1 MGESLSHEGV
11 VGRSA
16 DRLGGCGAKV
26 LAPVSDM
33 LGVRFGYELN
43 SEVNRNGGFETT
55 CWLRWEVRLTCCMP
69 LMIFVEET
77 A

>member
-26 LAPVSDM
+26 SAPVSDM
-33 LGVRFGYELN
+33 LGVRFGYMYIHELS
-43 SEVNRNGGFETT
+43 SEVNRNGGFETGVLAAMGGEIDMLYALNEF
-55 CWLRWEVRLTCCMP
+55 C
-69 LMIFVEET
+69 
-77 A
+77 

>member
-26 LAPVSDM
+26 SAPMSDM

-43 SEVNRNGGFETT
+43 SEVNRNGGFETDVLAAMGGEIDMLYALNDF
-55 CWLRWEVRLTCCMP
+55 C
-69 LMIFVEET
+69 
-77 A
+77 

>member
-1 MGESLSHEGV
+1 MGESLSHEDV

-33 LGVRFGYELN
+33 LGVRFVHELN
-43 SEVNRNGGFETT
+43 SEINRDGGFETDMLAAMRGEIDVLHALNYF
-55 CWLRWEVRLTCCMP
+55 C
-69 LMIFVEET
+69 
-77 A
+77 

>member
-26 LAPVSDM
+26 SAPVSDM

-43 SEVNRNGGFETT
+43 SEVNRNGGFETDM
-55 CWLRWEVRLTCCMP
+55 LAAMGGEIVQLYYMY
-69 LMIFVEET
+69 V
-77 A
+77 

>member
-26 LAPVSDM
+26 SAPVSDM
-33 LGVRFGYELN
+33 LGVRFVHELD
-43 SEVNRNGGFETT
+43 SEINRDDGFETDVLAAMGGEIDVLYALNYF
-55 CWLRWEVRLTCCMP
+55 C
-69 LMIFVEET
+69 
-77 A
+77 

>member
-26 LAPVSDM
+26 SAPVSDM

-43 SEVNRNGGFETT
+43 SEVNRNGGFETGVLAAMGGEIDMLYALNDF
-55 CWLRWEVRLTCCMP
+55 C
-69 LMIFVEET
+69 
-77 A
+77 

>member
-26 LAPVSDM
+26 SAPVSDM
-33 LGVRFGYELN
+33 LGYGLVM
-43 SEVNRNGGFETT
+43 S
-55 CWLRWEVRLTCCMP
+55 
-69 LMIFVEET
+69 
-77 A
+77 